1 MTNSDNTEAV
11 QQEIQTY
18 LQERIKAPVAL
29 DLDLFASGTIT
40 SIFAM
45 ELVVYLEKTYSI
57 AIIGNDLKL
66 ANFRT
71 VQSMAALVTRLSEG
85 AAVSG

>member
-18 LQERIKAPVAL
+18 LQERIKAPVDL

-57 AIIGNDLKL
+57 AIVGNDLKL